1 MFPACEVPSDQC
13 QTAHRFAWGVTTA
26 AEVDLNTRLEFS
38 LVPPLFLF
46 HLVNY
51 FLVSDL
57 KPFHLPGILKPEK
70 RSAIS
75 LLPQH
80 LWVRQKKLPKHTSK
94 LFIR

>member
-1 MFPACEVPSDQC
+1 MPSDQC
-13 QTAHRFAWGVTTA
+13 LQIN
-26 AEVDLNTRLEFS
+26 AEKLTGLPRAQQQWQMLDLNGRLEFL

-75 LLPQH
+75 LLTQH
-80 LWVRQKKLPKHTSK
+80 LWIRQKKLPKHTP
-94 LFIR
+94 

>member
-1 MFPACEVPSDQC
+1 MQSLQVN
-13 QTAHRFAWGVTTA
+13 
-26 AEVDLNTRLEFS
+26 AEQLTGLLGAQQQRQMLDLNGRLEFL

-51 FLVSDL
+51 FPFSDL
-57 KPFHLPGILKPEK
+57 KPFHLPGIFKPEK

-80 LWVRQKKLPKHTSK
+80 LWIRQKKLPEHTTK
-94 LFIR
+94 LFI